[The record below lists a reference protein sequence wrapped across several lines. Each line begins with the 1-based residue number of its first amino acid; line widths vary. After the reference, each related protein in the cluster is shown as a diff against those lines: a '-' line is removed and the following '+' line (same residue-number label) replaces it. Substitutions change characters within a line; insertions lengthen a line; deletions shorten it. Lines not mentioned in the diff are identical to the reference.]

1 MKKLKSKSKDKTS
14 QKRQYN
20 NSFRSFKSDETQKT
34 IIETYV
40 QMLAKRKGAE
50 VQVDELAKEAKV
62 SERTIFRF
70 FKDKQTLHKATH
82 QYIQQF
88 IQASL
93 TQIKRD
99 DFVGFAKNS
108 FLLFEKHHDLML
120 AYMFS
125 PYGLQARGI
134 FRKQLNKI
142 LIKHLVS
149 QKKLKLNKSLEAKL
163 AVIVSIVNVKLWY
176 DIKTDF
182 NYSAKEISEAV
193 GWALNILVRNI
204 KS

>member
-1 MKKLKSKSKDKTS
+1 MKKPSRAIKNKSTK
-14 QKRQYN
+14 KRNYN
-20 NSFRSFKSDETQKT
+20 NSSRSIKSDETQKS

-40 QMLAKRKGAE
+40 KMLASRKGAE
-50 VQVDELAKEAKV
+50 VHIDELAKKAKV
-62 SERTIFRF
+62 SERTVFRF
-70 FKDKQTLHKATH
+70 FRDKEALHKATD

-88 IQASL
+88 IKASL
-93 TQIKRD
+93 EQINKD

-125 PYGLQARGI
+125 PYGMHARSI

-142 LIKHLVS
+142 LISHLVK
-149 QKKLKLNKSLEAKL
+149 QKKLKINKSLETKL
-163 AVIVSIVNVKLWY
+163 AVIVSMINVKLWY

-182 NYSAKEISEAV
+182 NHTSKEISEAV
-193 GWALNILVRNI
+193 GWALKTLIRNI
-204 KS
+204 